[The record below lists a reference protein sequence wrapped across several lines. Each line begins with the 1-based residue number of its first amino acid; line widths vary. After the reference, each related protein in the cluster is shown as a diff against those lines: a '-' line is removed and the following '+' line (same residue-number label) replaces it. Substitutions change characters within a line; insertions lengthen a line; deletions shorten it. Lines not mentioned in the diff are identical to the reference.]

1 MKKGLSKNENH
12 DIMEKRR
19 CSVTFLPFFA
29 SIWLEHPNKEEMYM
43 KRKHWILIVLA
54 VVILAASAVLVAMS
68 GSVGRFLRSDSGR
81 PMIVCN
87 YSPNSMSTRTE
98 RDIFRNLE
106 TGDKIWVL
114 HSAVAESYPGR
125 MRVYAVIRLG
135 KGSIADIPQDVIDE
149 LRGLGWLAEEDTSP
163 T

>member
-1 MKKGLSKNENH
+1 MKLKQWIALM
-12 DIMEKRR
+12 I
-19 CSVTFLPFFA
+19 VTL
-29 SIWLEHPNKEEMYM
+29 L
-43 KRKHWILIVLA
+43 LV
-54 VVILAASAVLVAMS
+54 ASAVLVAMS

-81 PMIVCN
+81 PMIVCDH
-87 YSPNSMSTRTE
+87 SPNSMSTRTE

-114 HSAVAESYPGR
+114 HSAVAESYPGK

-135 KGSIADIPQDVIDE
+135 KGSIDDIPQRVLDS
-149 LRGLGWLAEEDTSP
+149 LRDLGWLDGEDTSP